1 MKSTQENIISIRCR
15 NIQMADKAFSEFMG
29 KVENCLNNKASNLR
43 MFKNCAGTRME
54 TEALKVMKEI
64 APSTPFRQ
72 EEIKLVSGAKFPD
85 IQAEKYYGVEVKT
98 TLKDNWKSVGS
109 SIVESTRI
117 EDVKNI
123 YMLFGKLGGEIAEFK
138 CKPYA
143 QCLENIALT
152 HQPRYLI
159 NMQLKESQQQNI
171 FEKMNVYYD
180 DFRLLEESQKVAK
193 VRQYFRAIAQ
203 KDSELPWWIATDENE
218 ECASSPIMIRFLND
232 LGKKE
237 KQEITAKIFVLFPEI
252 FGNDPSKYKRCA
264 LWMCSRHSLICS
276 NIRDFFTAG
285 GQIRSVGNKTFS
297 NDKPQIINRLY
308 QCYNEINS
316 LLNSPND
323 QAFCDDIEEMWA
335 VHCNANDY
343 ENYWFDKM
351 QQYFESNKDL
361 CDINL
366 RDLVAEW

>member
-1 MKSTQENIISIRCR
+1 
-15 NIQMADKAFSEFMG
+15 MADKAFSEFMM
-29 KVENCLNNKASNLR
+29 KVEKCLNHKALNHK
-43 MFKNCAGTRME
+43 MFKNCNGTKME
-54 TEALKVMKEI
+54 IEALKVMKEI
-64 APSTPFRQ
+64 APTTPFRQ

-85 IQAEKYYGVEVKT
+85 IQAERYYGVEVKT

-123 YMLFGKLGGEIAEFK
+123 YMLFGKLGGEFAEFK

-143 QCLENIALT
+143 ECLENIALT

-171 FEKMNVYYD
+171 FEKMNVNYD
-180 DFRLLEESQKVAK
+180 DFRLLGESQKVAK
-193 VRQYFRAIAQ
+193 VRQYFRFIAR
-203 KDSELPWWIATDENE
+203 KDSELPWWITTDENE
-218 ECASSPIMIRFLND
+218 ECTSSPIMIRFLND
-232 LGKKE
+232 LGKEE

-264 LWMCSRHSLICS
+264 LWMCSRHSIICS

-285 GQIRSVGNKTFS
+285 GKIRSVGKKVF
-297 NDKPQIINRLY
+297 DKDRPQILSRLY
-308 QCYNEINS
+308 QCYNNIIS
-316 LLNSPND
+316 LLNPPYD
-323 QAFCDDIEEMWA
+323 QPFYDDIEEMWS
-335 VHCNANDY
+335 VNCDVQNY
-343 ENYWFDKM
+343 ENYWFNKM
-351 QQYFESNKDL
+351 QQYFACNKDL

-366 RDLVAEW
+366 RVLVTQW